1 MWSGR
6 MLVKPL
12 NSSYPNMQ
20 VYFIGIDIGTQ
31 GARVVLVDQQG
42 VLIASASRSFVLDER
57 AREEQSPIIWWNAC
71 VELLDEILNGL
82 PTGFDKSAIRSVSVT
97 STSGTVIPLDVN
109 NQPLHDAIMYSD
121 GRSVEQGKRIQKI
134 ALRHVEDGY
143 TGFNAS
149 SGISKMLW
157 FIENHPDKRDRIALW
172 IHASDYI
179 IGTLSGVYSST
190 DYTNALKSG
199 YDVANLKW
207 PAYIIDELGLKK
219 EWLQT
224 VVPSGTVVGRLQED
238 LAARWGLKEIE
249 VVVGMTDGCASQ
261 VASGAVKPGD
271 WNTTIGT
278 TLVIKGVTK
287 KQVVDPLG
295 RLYSHR
301 HPEGYWMP
309 GGASNTGAD
318 WIALGFSSDLEQW
331 NSAAEQLIPTG
342 KIAWPLL
349 QEGERYPLSAP
360 HARAIIPEQVSKEAL
375 YAANLEGV
383 ACIERLAYEIIEEL
397 SGEKIAAVYT
407 AGGGSNSE
415 VWLKI
420 RAAILDVPIYKCKAA
435 SGALGAAVM
444 AASNTFYSSVTEA
457 VSHMTVM
464 EKEVY
469 PDERLVAQYEK
480 QYQQFKQKLKA
491 LNYL

>member
-1 MWSGR
+1 
-6 MLVKPL
+6 
-12 NSSYPNMQ
+12 MQ

-31 GARVVLVDQQG
+31 GARIILVDQRG
-42 VLIASASRSFVLDER
+42 ILIASASRSFALDEY
-57 AREEQSPIIWWNAC
+57 AREEQSPTIWWNAG
-71 VELLDEILNGL
+71 VELLDEVLNSL
-82 PTGFDKSAIRSVSVT
+82 PANFDKSAIQAVSVT

-121 GRSVEQGKRIQKI
+121 GRSAEQGKRIQKI
-134 ALRHVEDGY
+134 ALRQVKDGY

-157 FIENHPDKRDRIALW
+157 FMERYPDKRDRIALW
-172 IHASDYI
+172 IHASDYMV
-179 IGTLSGVYSST
+179 GKLSGVYNKT
-190 DYTNALKSG
+190 DYTNVLKSG

-207 PAYIIDELGLKK
+207 PTYIIDELGLKK
-219 EWLQT
+219 EWLQM

-238 LAARWGLKEIE
+238 LATRWGLKEIE

-287 KQVVDPLG
+287 NQVVDPLG

-318 WIALGFSSDLEQW
+318 WITIDFSSDILQW
-331 NSAAEQLIPTG
+331 NQAAEKLIPTG

-349 QEGERYPLSAP
+349 QDGERYPLSAP
-360 HARAIIPEQVSKEAL
+360 HARAIVPEQTSKSEL

-420 RAAILDVPIYKCKAA
+420 RAAVLNVPIYKCKAA
-435 SGALGAAVM
+435 SGALGAAIM
-444 AASNTFYSSVTEA
+444 AASNTYYSSVTEA
-457 VSHMTVM
+457 ASYMTAM
-464 EKEVY
+464 EKAIFPEV
-469 PDERLVAQYEK
+469 ELVAKYEA
-480 QYQQFKQKLKA
+480 QYQQFKEKLKA
-491 LNYL
+491 RNYL

>member
-1 MWSGR
+1 ME
-6 MLVKPL
+6 
-12 NSSYPNMQ
+12 

-31 GARVVLVDQQG
+31 GARVVLVDQRG
-42 VLIASASRSFVLDER
+42 ALITSASHVFVLDES
-57 AREEQSPIIWWNAC
+57 AREEQSPTIWWNAC
-71 VELLDEILNGL
+71 IDLLDKILNSL
-82 PTGFDKSAIRSVSVT
+82 SADFDKSAIRAVSVT
-97 STSGTVIPLDVN
+97 STSGTVIPLDAS
-109 NQPLHDAIMYSD
+109 NQPIYNAIMYSD
-121 GRSVEQGKRIQKI
+121 GRSAEQGKRIQEI
-134 ALRHVEDGY
+134 ALRYVKDGY

-157 FIENHPDKRDRIALW
+157 FIEHYPDKRDRIALW
-172 IHASDYI
+172 THASDYI
-179 IGTLSGVYSST
+179 VGKLSGVYNTT
-190 DYTNALKSG
+190 DYTNVLKSG
-199 YDVANLKW
+199 YDVNNLEW
-207 PAYIIDELGLKK
+207 PGYICDELGLKK

-224 VVPSGTVVGRLQED
+224 VVPSGTVVGRLEED
-238 LAARWGLKEIE
+238 LATRWGLKEIE

-318 WIALGFSSDLEQW
+318 WITVDFSSDIWQW
-331 NSAAEQLIPTG
+331 NQAAEKLIPTG

-349 QEGERYPLSAP
+349 QDGERYPLSAP
-360 HARAIIPEQVSKEAL
+360 HARAIVPEQVSKSEL

-397 SGEKIAAVYT
+397 SGEKVATVYT
-407 AGGGSNSE
+407 AGGGSNSD
-415 VWLKI
+415 VWLRI
-420 RAAILDVPIYKCKAA
+420 RASVLNVPIYKCKAA
-435 SGALGAAVM
+435 SGALGAAIM
-444 AASNTFYSSVTEA
+444 AASNTYYQSVTEA
-457 VSHMTVM
+457 ASQMTAI
-464 EKEVY
+464 ENAVY
-469 PDERLVAQYEK
+469 PDDRLVASYEK
-480 QYQQFKQKLKA
+480 QYQRFKQKLKA

>member
-1 MWSGR
+1 
-6 MLVKPL
+6 
-12 NSSYPNMQ
+12 MQ

-31 GARVVLVDQQG
+31 GARVILVDQQG
-42 VLIASASRSFVLDER
+42 MLIASASRSFVLDER
-57 AREEQSPIIWWNAC
+57 SREEQSPTIWWNAC
-71 VELLDEILNGL
+71 EKLLDEILNGL
-82 PTGFDKSAIRSVSVT
+82 SADFDKSAIQAVSVT

-109 NQPLHDAIMYSD
+109 NQPLHNAIMYSD
-121 GRSVEQGKRIQKI
+121 GRSAEQGKRIQKI
-134 ALRHVEDGY
+134 ALRHVKDGY

-149 SGISKMLW
+149 SGISKILW
-157 FIENHPDKRDRIALW
+157 FMERYPEQRGRIALW

-179 IGTLSGVYSST
+179 VGKLSNIYNTT

-199 YDVANLKW
+199 YDVADLKW
-207 PAYIIDELGLKK
+207 PTYIIDELGLKK
-219 EWLQT
+219 EWLQK
-224 VVPSGTVVGRLQED
+224 VVPSGTVVGLLQEG
-238 LAARWGLKEIE
+238 LATRWGLKKIK
-249 VVVGMTDGCASQ
+249 VVVGMTDGC
-261 VASGAVKPGD
+261 AVKPGD

-278 TLVIKGVTK
+278 TLVIKGVTRN
-287 KQVVDPLG
+287 QVIDPLG

-318 WIALGFSSDLEQW
+318 WITVDFSSDILQW
-331 NSAAEQLIPTG
+331 NRAAEKLIPTG

-349 QEGERYPLSAP
+349 QEGERYPLMAP
-360 HARAIIPEQVSKEAL
+360 QARAIVPEQVSKSEL

-397 SGEKIAAVYT
+397 SGEKVAAVYA

-420 RAAILDVPIYKCKAA
+420 RAAVLNVPIYKCKAA
-435 SGALGAAVM
+435 SGALGAAIM
-444 AASNTFYSSVTEA
+444 AASKTYYSSVTEA
-457 VSHMTVM
+457 VSHMTIM
-464 EKEVY
+464 EKEIF
-469 PDERLVAQYEK
+469 PDMELVAQYET
-480 QYQQFKQKLKA
+480 QYQQFKEELKT